1 MKKNLLLG
9 FILLMLGTLPF
20 FQINEYIL
28 HLCIMTFLYIVLSS
42 SWNILGG
49 LAGQVSF
56 GFSVFWGMGAYIL
69 ALSLKSGYSVFVS
82 ILISIVVSAV
92 FSIIIG
98 YPTLRLRGPYFAIA
112 TIGVGEAIRVFMLVF
127 APGGASGLTVF
138 DPSAFSKSS
147 HYFSALV
154 LVAVV
159 LFTVR
164 WIMQSKFGMGL
175 AAIKQDED
183 AAIALGVNTIWLKVT
198 AHLIAA
204 VFITIAGALFAR
216 YQMFIE
222 PNGVFSFQQGISILM
237 MPVIGG
243 LGTFLGPIL
252 GAVVFIVIQDQL
264 MASYPELNM
273 LFYGVLIVLIVLFE
287 SGGVLG
293 FAKRIRK
300 KLFAKK
306 SKTSANPNTMAVQPI
321 DK

>member
-1 MKKNLLLG
+1 MKKDYLLG
-9 FILLMLGTLPF
+9 IVLILLAALPF
-20 FQINEYIL
+20 FKVNEYIL
-28 HLCIMTFLYIVLSS
+28 HLCIITFLYIVLSS

-56 GFSVFWGMGAYIL
+56 GFSVFWGMGAYTL
-69 ALSLKSGYSVFVS
+69 AIAMKAGYSLIVS
-82 ILISIVVSAV
+82 ILIAIAIGAV

-112 TIGVGEAIRVFMLVF
+112 TIGVGEAVRVFMLVF

-138 DPSAFSKSS
+138 DPTAFGKES
-147 HYFSALV
+147 HYFWALA
-154 LVAVV
+154 LLTVV
-159 LFTVR
+159 LFVVR
-164 WIMQSKFGMGL
+164 WIMKSKFGLGL
-175 AAIKQDED
+175 RAIKQNED
-183 AAIALGVNTIWLKVT
+183 AAIALGVNTIWLKVA

-204 VFITIAGALFAR
+204 VFITIAGALYAR

-243 LGTFLGPIL
+243 LGTFWGPII
-252 GAVVFIVIQDQL
+252 GAIVFVVIQDQL

-273 LFYGVLIVLIVLFE
+273 LLYGVLLVLIVLFE
-287 SGGVLG
+287 DGGVVG

-300 KLFAKK
+300 KLFLQK
-306 SKTSANPNTMAVQPI
+306 SKTAANANVTN
-321 DK
+321 